1 MLCKRAELTRRQ
13 YVDTTV
19 GAHHNRCRGG
29 SWILLGVNSRR
40 PDFINET
47 ESKKLATFAIPLVTA
62 DRHCTR
68 RALNVMAPLW
78 AEQTSNLL
86 KRPS

>member
-29 SWILLGVNSRR
+29 SWILLSVSSRR
-40 PDFINET
+40 TDFINET
-47 ESKKLATFAIPLVTA
+47 ESKELATFAIPLVAA
-62 DRHCTR
+62 DCHCTQ
-68 RALNVMAPLW
+68 RA
-78 AEQTSNLL
+78 
-86 KRPS
+86 